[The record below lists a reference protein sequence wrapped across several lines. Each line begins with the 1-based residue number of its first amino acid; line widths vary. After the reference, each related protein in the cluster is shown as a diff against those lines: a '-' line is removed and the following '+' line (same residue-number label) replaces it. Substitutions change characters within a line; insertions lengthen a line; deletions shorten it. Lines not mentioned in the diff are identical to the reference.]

1 MIPFPGGVHRS
12 IMRTTQRTLA
22 VVMGVLGLLL
32 VVKGAMNGVWP
43 LSAQLLAGV
52 LLVVFAVLRWRTL

>member
-1 MIPFPGGVHRS
+1 
-12 IMRTTQRTLA
+12 MRRTQRILA
-22 VVMGVLGLLL
+22 VVTGGLGLLL

-43 LSAQLLAGV
+43 VSMQLMAGV